1 MSSKRKA
8 TDVTDVPVDADTPV
22 VKWLKAKKTRRA
34 KRIADRKAQ
43 QKERDAAKKARQTE
57 RDARRAIWRETS
69 WKATQ
74 DQRRADRHAVH
85 SAVQMLLRLG
95 TTAASVASNAA
106 VSAAASVAASAA
118 TRGAH
123 QDICP
128 RSRVHRCACRLA
140 LSRTTMICRM

>member
-1 MSSKRKA
+1 MPSKRKA

-34 KRIADRKAQ
+34 KRIADSKAQ

-95 TTAASVASNAA
+95 TTTLGA
-106 VSAAASVAASAA
+106 AASAA
-118 TRGAH
+118 TRGRH

-128 RSRVHRCACRLA
+128 RNRVCEC
-140 LSRTTMICRM
+140 TC